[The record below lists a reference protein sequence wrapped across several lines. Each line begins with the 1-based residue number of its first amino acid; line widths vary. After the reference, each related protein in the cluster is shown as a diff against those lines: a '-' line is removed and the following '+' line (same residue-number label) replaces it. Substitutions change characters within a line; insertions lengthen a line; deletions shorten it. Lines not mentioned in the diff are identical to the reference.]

1 MISAAPGAWRVTAG
15 IAATG
20 LVGLLASALL
30 IRAPVDQRSA
40 WFGVATATASGLLSL
55 VLKRWALRHS
65 LKAAL
70 TVVGVMFGT
79 RLILVALGIAL
90 LTFRRINS
98 LPFVVG
104 FFAVYFVL
112 QWLEI
117 GYVSRAAKQ
126 TPNP

>member
-1 MISAAPGAWRVTAG
+1 MISAATRGWWFTAG

-20 LVGLLASALL
+20 LVGLVASTLL
-30 IRAPVDQRSA
+30 TRAPVDQRSA
-40 WFGVATATASGLLSL
+40 CLGVSAATASGLLSL

-70 TVVGVMFGT
+70 AVVGVMFGI
-79 RLILVALGIAL
+79 RLIAVALGIAF
-90 LTFRRINS
+90 LTFRRVNS

-117 GYVSRAAKQ
+117 GYVTGAAKQ
-126 TPNP
+126 NWHS

>member
-1 MISAAPGAWRVTAG
+1 MISAATRGWWFTAG

-20 LVGLLASALL
+20 LVGLVASTLL
-30 IRAPVDQRSA
+30 TRAPVDQRSA
-40 WFGVATATASGLLSL
+40 CFGVSAATASGLLSL

-70 TVVGVMFGT
+70 AVVGVMFGI
-79 RLILVALGIAL
+79 RLIAVALGIAF
-90 LTFRRINS
+90 LTFRRVNS

-126 TPNP
+126 NSHS

>member
-1 MISAAPGAWRVTAG
+1 MISAAPGAWRFTAG

-40 WFGVATATASGLLSL
+40 WFGVGTATASGLFSL
-55 VLKRWALRHS
+55 VLKRWALRRS

-70 TVVGVMFGT
+70 AVVGVMFGI
-79 RLILVALGIAL
+79 RLVVVALGIAL
-90 LTFRRINS
+90 LAFRRINS

-126 TPNP
+126 TPHP